1 MVTKKA
7 LNKLTQVRSGYDM
20 TKLKEF
26 FSRFDWNNVDKHDDL
41 NVIAFAVVILF
52 GAIVGLL
59 SITLGLILIFKT
71 GTWWLL
77 GLIPV
82 AAVIKLL
89 VASYRKD

>member
-1 MVTKKA
+1 M
-7 LNKLTQVRSGYDM
+7 
-20 TKLKEF
+20 KLKEF
-26 FSRFDWNNVDKHDDL
+26 FSRFNWNNVDNHDNL
-41 NVIAFAVVILF
+41 NVIAFAVVILS
-52 GAIVGLL
+52 GVAIGLL
-59 SITLGLILIFKT
+59 SFALGLLFMLNT

>member
-1 MVTKKA
+1 
-7 LNKLTQVRSGYDM
+7 M

-26 FSRFDWNNVDKHDDL
+26 FSRFNWNNVDNKDDL
-41 NVIAFAVVILF
+41 NVIALAVVILS
-52 GAIVGLL
+52 GAALGLL
-59 SITLGLILIFKT
+59 SFSLGLLFMLKT

-89 VASYRKD
+89 MASYRKD

>member
-1 MVTKKA
+1 M
-7 LNKLTQVRSGYDM
+7 
-20 TKLKEF
+20 KLKEF
-26 FSRFDWNNVDKHDDL
+26 FSRFNWNNVDNHDSL
-41 NVIAFAVVILF
+41 NAVAFAVVIIF
-52 GAIVGLL
+52 GGIFGICGFSLGLL
-59 SITLGLILIFKT
+59 FMFKT